1 MMQPFTHCGACA
13 APAACG
19 YPGYRTELTRVNV
32 SPPSPHPTAG
42 VIAILTLA
50 LLSIVALASF
60 NDRGVHWY
68 FGAITISTLIVCPL
82 ILASRVS
89 RRRDA
94 ADAPGARVEPTQSP
108 ATEDADTSSW
118 PQRVLAF
125 AMEMRGSLSSDRLL
139 EIIART
145 LPSLAGVDHVW
156 IETDMGD
163 RRQLIALPRDGET
176 APINP
181 LWAAPGEWATF
192 PLQAGDA
199 TVGVLGVQIVQR
211 PLSLSTRR
219 TLEAV
224 APLIGESLHT
234 AHTIAHLRELST
246 IDSVTG
252 CGTRHDGMERLR
264 AELKRAQRASQEVA
278 ILMLD
283 LDYFKSI
290 NDRYGHQCGDSVLA
304 AIGRTIMQT
313 LRVSDVRCRWG
324 GEEFLVALPESGL
337 EQAMRVAVT
346 LARRIAGTVTE
357 YDSARIQLTTSIGIT
372 IAAPGEEDPDP
383 VLARADAALYR
394 AKTDGRNCIRI
405 MRPDGG
411 AVAEE
416 STSPA
421 PLPFRDRRDPHRSDR
436 RQHPGPGRRMSDFA
450 HAGRPATAG
459 TSAVEGSQVR
469 APQV

>member
-1 MMQPFTHCGACA
+1 M
-13 APAACG
+13 
-19 YPGYRTELTRVNV
+19 NV

-50 LLSIVALASF
+50 LLSAVALVWFHDSGS
-60 NDRGVHWY
+60 RWY
-68 FGAITISTLIVCPL
+68 VAAVTISTLVVCPL

-89 RRRDA
+89 RRRDS
-94 ADAPGARVEPTQSP
+94 ADTPGASTEPAQPPPVE
-108 ATEDADTSSW
+108 DTDSSSW

-139 EIIART
+139 EIIAST

-163 RRQLIALPRDGET
+163 RRQLIALPREGNT
-176 APINP
+176 APANP

-199 TVGVLGVQIVQR
+199 VVGVLGVQIVQR
-211 PLSLSTRR
+211 PMSPSTRR

-234 AHTIAHLRELST
+234 AHTIAHLRELSA
-246 IDSVTG
+246 IDPVTG
-252 CGTRHDGMERLR
+252 CGTRHDGLDRLR
-264 AELKRAQRASQEVA
+264 AELKRAHRASQDVA

-313 LRVSDVRCRWG
+313 LRGSDVRCRWG

-337 EQAMRVAVT
+337 EQAMRVSVT

-357 YDSARIQLTTSIGIT
+357 FDSARIQLTTSIGIT

-394 AKTDGRNCIRI
+394 AKTDGRNCIRV
-405 MRPDGG
+405 MLPEGG
-411 AVAEE
+411 AVAAE
-416 STSPA
+416 STSHA
-421 PLPFRDRRDPHRSDR
+421 PLPFRDR
-436 RQHPGPGRRMSDFA
+436 RQHPGPGRRTTDFA
-450 HAGRPATAG
+450 HAGRPATGG
-459 TSAVEGSQVR
+459 TSAADDSQVR
-469 APQV
+469 ATQG

>member
-1 MMQPFTHCGACA
+1 LIC
-13 APAACG
+13 
-19 YPGYRTELTRVNV
+19 VNV
-32 SPPSPHPTAG
+32 SSNSPHPTVG
-42 VIAILTLA
+42 VIAILTSA
-50 LLSIVALASF
+50 LLTAIAVGLFHDKDLQGYIA
-60 NDRGVHWY
+60 
-68 FGAITISTLIVCPL
+68 AITISTLIVCPL

-89 RRRDA
+89 RQRD
-94 ADAPGARVEPTQSP
+94 S
-108 ATEDADTSSW
+108 ADTAGASAEPAQPPSIEDTDASSW

-125 AMEMRGSLSSDRLL
+125 AMEMRGSLSSDRLY
-139 EIIART
+139 EIIARG
-145 LPSLAGVDHVW
+145 LPTLAGIDQMW
-156 IETDMGD
+156 IETDLGH
-163 RRQLIALPRDGET
+163 RRQLTALPSGGDESPT
-176 APINP
+176 NP

-199 TVGVLGVQIVQR
+199 VVGVLGVQLAQR

-224 APLIGESLHT
+224 APLIGESLYT

-246 IDSVTG
+246 IDPVTG
-252 CGTRHDGMERLR
+252 CGTRHDGLEKLR

-290 NDRYGHQCGDSVLA
+290 NDRYGHQCGDSMLA
-304 AIGRTIMQT
+304 AIGRTITQT

-324 GEEFLVALPESGL
+324 GEEFLVVLPESGL
-337 EQAMRVAVT
+337 EQATRVAVT

-372 IAAPGEEDPDP
+372 IASAGEEDPDA

-405 MRPDGG
+405 MLADVG
-411 AVAEE
+411 AVA
-416 STSPA
+416 TAPDSPA
-421 PLPFRDRRDPHRSDR
+421 PLPFRDRRNPHRSDR
-436 RQHPGPGRRMSDFA
+436 RQHPGPGRRATDSA
-450 HAGRPATAG
+450 HAGQPSTAG
-459 TSAVEGSQVR
+459 TAAMDDPQVR
-469 APQV
+469 ANPV

>member
-1 MMQPFTHCGACA
+1 MS
-13 APAACG
+13 
-19 YPGYRTELTRVNV
+19 V

-42 VIAILTLA
+42 VIASFTSA
-50 LLSIVALASF
+50 LLSAVALVSF
-60 NDRGVHWY
+60 HDRGFQWDV
-68 FGAITISTLIVCPL
+68 APITASTLVVCPL

-89 RRRDA
+89 RRRDS
-94 ADAPGARVEPTQSP
+94 ADTPGARTEPAQP
-108 ATEDADTSSW
+108 PPVEDADSSSW
-118 PQRVLAF
+118 PQRVLTF
-125 AMEMRGSLSSDRLL
+125 AMEMRGSLSTDRLY
-139 EIIART
+139 EVIARK
-145 LPSLAGVDHVW
+145 LPTLAGVDQIW
-156 IETDMGD
+156 IETDIGH
-163 RRQLIALPRDGET
+163 RRRLT
-176 APINP
+176 APPGGGDAAPANP

-199 TVGVLGVQIVQR
+199 VVGVLGVEIAQR
-211 PLSLSTRR
+211 PLSVSTRR

-246 IDSVTG
+246 IDPVTG
-252 CGTRHDGMERLR
+252 CGTRHDGLEKLR

-357 YDSARIQLTTSIGIT
+357 YDSARIRLTTSVGIT
-372 IAAPGEEDPDP
+372 IATSGEEDSDA

-405 MRPDGG
+405 MLADVG
-411 AVAEE
+411 AVA
-416 STSPA
+416 TAPASPA
-421 PLPFRDRRDPHRSDR
+421 PLPFRDRRDPHHSDR
-436 RQHPGPGRRMSDFA
+436 RQHPEPGRRTTDFA

-459 TSAVEGSQVR
+459 TSAVDDSQVDTT
-469 APQV
+469 PV

>member
-1 MMQPFTHCGACA
+1 
-13 APAACG
+13 
-19 YPGYRTELTRVNV
+19 
-32 SPPSPHPTAG
+32 
-42 VIAILTLA
+42 
-50 LLSIVALASF
+50 
-60 NDRGVHWY
+60 
-68 FGAITISTLIVCPL
+68 
-82 ILASRVS
+82 
-89 RRRDA
+89 
-94 ADAPGARVEPTQSP
+94 
-108 ATEDADTSSW
+108 
-118 PQRVLAF
+118 
-125 AMEMRGSLSSDRLL
+125 MEMGGSLSSDRLY
-139 EIIART
+139 EIIGRT
-145 LPSLAGVDHVW
+145 LPTLVGVDQIW
-156 IETDMGD
+156 IETEIGH
-163 RRQLIALPRDGET
+163 RRLLT
-176 APINP
+176 APPRGGDAVPANP

-199 TVGVLGVQIVQR
+199 VVGVLGVQIAQR
-211 PLSLSTRR
+211 PLSVSTRR

-246 IDSVTG
+246 IDPVTG
-252 CGTRHDGMERLR
+252 CGTRHDGLEKLR

-290 NDRYGHQCGDSVLA
+290 NDRYGHQCGDLVLA

-357 YDSARIQLTTSIGIT
+357 YDSARIQLTTSVGIT
-372 IAAPGEEDPDP
+372 IATLGEEDPDT

-405 MRPDGG
+405 MLAEVG
-411 AVAEE
+411 AVA
-416 STSPA
+416 TAPASPA
-421 PLPFRDRRDPHRSDR
+421 PLPFRDRRDPHHSDR
-436 RQHPGPGRRMSDFA
+436 REHPGPGRRTTDSA

-459 TSAVEGSQVR
+459 TSALDDSRVDDTP
-469 APQV
+469 A

>member
-1 MMQPFTHCGACA
+1 
-13 APAACG
+13 
-19 YPGYRTELTRVNV
+19 VNV
-32 SPPSPHPTAG
+32 SPPSTHPTAG
-42 VIAILTLA
+42 AIAILTSA
-50 LLSIVALASF
+50 LLSTAALVSFHDGGDQWYVA
-60 NDRGVHWY
+60 
-68 FGAITISTLIVCPL
+68 AIAISAFVICPV
-82 ILASRVS
+82 ILATSGS
-89 RRRDA
+89 RRRDT
-94 ADAPGARVEPTQSP
+94 ADTPGASTEPAQVP

-139 EIIART
+139 EIIARA

-156 IETDMGD
+156 IETDVGD
-163 RRQLIALPRDGET
+163 RRQLIGLPREGDT
-176 APINP
+176 TPANP

-199 TVGVLGVQIVQR
+199 VVGVLGVQIAK
-211 PLSLSTRR
+211 PPMSPSTRR

-246 IDSVTG
+246 IDPVTG
-252 CGTRHDGMERLR
+252 CGTRHDGLDRLR
-264 AELKRAQRASQEVA
+264 AELKRAHRTTQEVA

-313 LRVSDVRCRWG
+313 LRGSDVRCRWG

-337 EQAMRVAVT
+337 DQAMRVAVT

-357 YDSARIQLTTSIGIT
+357 FDSARIQLTTSIGIT

-394 AKTDGRNCIRI
+394 AKTDGRNCIRV
-405 MRPDGG
+405 MLPEGG
-411 AVAEE
+411 AVAAELP
-416 STSPA
+416 SSA
-421 PLPFRDRRDPHRSDR
+421 PLPFRDRRDPRRRDR
-436 RQHPGPGRRMSDFA
+436 RQHPGPGRRTTDFG
-450 HAGRPATAG
+450 HAGRPATES
-459 TSAVEGSQVR
+459 TSAVDDSQAGAR
-469 APQV
+469 HA